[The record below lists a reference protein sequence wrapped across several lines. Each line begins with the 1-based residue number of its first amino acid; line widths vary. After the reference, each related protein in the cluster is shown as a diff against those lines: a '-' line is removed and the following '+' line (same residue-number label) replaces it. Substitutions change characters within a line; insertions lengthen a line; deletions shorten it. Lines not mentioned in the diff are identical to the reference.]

1 MYCHACK
8 NECADASSFCHHC
21 GAALDSAAAHP
32 AASRG
37 ERKQVTVLFSD
48 LSGYTAM
55 NEKLDPEDVKEIMAS
70 IFDRISEIISQYE
83 GSIEKFVGDS
93 VMAVFGFP
101 TAHEDDPL
109 RAVRAARKI
118 HACIAEFSR
127 EVEAR
132 IGRPLSMHSGINTG
146 LVVTGE
152 AEQKKGTHG
161 LIGDTI
167 NLAARLQS
175 LAQTDE
181 IMVGE
186 ATYRLAKHMFAFEA
200 GEQKT
205 VKGKAEPVQPY
216 KLLAEVHEP
225 EEQRLQGVQAELIGR
240 EAQMALLTD
249 AVDKLKSGQGTIVS
263 VVGNAGTGKSRLI
276 REFKATLNL
285 KEIQW
290 REGHAYPYTQNRPY
304 YPLINLMTHAF
315 AIQDGDGPDTI
326 REKVAEGMKA
336 LLWNRPEIIPYVGSL
351 FALPYAEIDDLSPEF
366 RREKLK
372 EAIADIHEAL
382 ARRAPTVL
390 WIEDLH
396 WADNAFLQLLHQL
409 MVKTTLPVLFILV
422 YRPVFTL
429 FPDGPPDNLAWPY
442 HKIDLQ
448 DLSAEHTR
456 QMLLSLLKAESVP
469 KELDAFVQEKVEGNP
484 FYLEEVIN
492 TLIETR
498 LLTRD
503 NSQWQLTGPIT
514 QAAVP
519 ATIQGVL
526 SGRLDRLEAE
536 SKRILQQ
543 ASVIGRAF
551 FFEVLNRISEMGNGL
566 KDRLYGLEKLDLI
579 RARSLTPDLE
589 YIFKHALTQEVVYN
603 GLLKKERQQLHE
615 RIAVVMETLFA
626 DRLPEFCEAL
636 AHHYQRG
643 ISADKAVDYLI
654 KSGYKAQNQ
663 FCLEEAGYYYQNAYE
678 LLTGKGELTLEEKTT
693 LIDLL
698 IAWAWVA
705 YLTVDFRQVLPLLA
719 EHLDTA
725 KTIGDSSRY
734 GLIMAWNGWAI
745 WMSSGDVPKILS
757 HLHGALKIAEE
768 LGDKRLMA
776 YCCTWLSWVYG
787 FEDFK
792 DKHPFYA
799 QKAIELAEKVGGDH
813 YLNHKA
819 LSGIAWASAYNGQWK
834 KGLAASEKA
843 IALGQEH
850 SHLRG
855 MCIGYCFKGAS
866 LQAAGRFA
874 EALESAKAALEH
886 ATDPLYEYL
895 AKIFLGA
902 AYFHLGQMEKAF
914 AIYEELEKIF
924 DICGWKWGH
933 QWCNAILGFRSL
945 GCGRFREGLDKI
957 DQAYQYLEK
966 YEVKTY
972 VCCILFFKG
981 MVFSQFAA
989 PRQNPDPSMMMKN
1002 AWFLIK
1008 NLPRAAK
1015 KAEDCFLN
1023 AINIGTESGAFQ
1035 IVGQSHIELGR
1046 MLLVKKKREKAEK
1059 HLMEAKRIFSE
1070 LENDFYLQQVD
1081 QYLGQLKR

>member
-603 GLLKKERQQLHE
+603 GLLKKDRRQLHE

-626 DRLPEFCEAL
+626 DRLPEFYEAL

-643 ISADKAVDYLI
+643 TSVDKAIDYLI
-654 KSGYKAQNQ
+654 RSGYKAQGQ
-663 FCLEEAGYYYQNAYE
+663 FCLEEADYYYQNAYQLLNAKEE
-678 LLTGKGELTLEEKTT
+678 LSLEEKKT

-698 IAWAWVA
+698 MAWAWVA
-705 YLTVDFRQVLPLLA
+705 YLLWNWRQVLPLLA
-719 EHLDTA
+719 EHLPTA
-725 KTIGDSSRY
+725 ESIGDPNKY
-734 GLIMAWNGWAI
+734 AMFLAWYGWALFGG
-745 WMSSGDVPKILS
+745 SDEQKKSLS
-757 HLHGALKIAEE
+757 YLHKALEIAE
-768 LGDKRLMA
+768 LYDDTRLMA
-776 YCCTWLSWVYG
+776 YCCTWLSWVYIFVDAQG
-787 FEDFK
+787 R
-792 DKHPFYA
+792 HLNYA
-799 QKAIELAEKVGGDH
+799 QRATELAEQLGTDH
-813 YLNHKA
+813 YINHKA
-819 LSGIAWASAYNGQWK
+819 LAAIGFGCFHTGQWK
-834 KGLAASEKA
+834 KGLAAAEKA
-843 IALGQEH
+843 LSYGEKH

-855 MCIGYCFKGAS
+855 IAIGRVGISFCLIATGKFD
-866 LQAAGRFA
+866 
-874 EALESAKAALEH
+874 EALRSALVAYET
-886 ATDPLYEYL
+886 ATDPVYKYL
-895 AKIFLGA
+895 AASQL
-902 AYFHLGQMEKAF
+902 AF
-914 AIYEELEKIF
+914 ALFLNGEINQAIDIHNKGISVSRENKINWGVQINSTWLGVIEASTGKMQEGVSKIEDALHFFEKI
-924 DICGWKWGH
+924 GWRVFVAT
-933 QWCNAILGFRSL
+933 N
-945 GCGRFREGLDKI
+945 
-957 DQAYQYLEK
+957 YYL
-966 YEVKTY
+966 
-972 VCCILFFKG
+972 IG
-981 MVFSQFAA
+981 IVFAQLAA
-989 PRQNPDPSMMMKN
+989 PQQKPDASVIAKN

-1015 KAEDCFLN
+1015 KAELCFLN
-1023 AINIGTESGAFQ
+1023 AITIGTESGAIQ
-1035 IVGQSHIELGR
+1035 IAGQSHIELGR
-1046 MLLVKKKREKAEK
+1046 MLLVKKKRDKAEK

-1070 LENDFYLQQVD
+1070 LENDFYLQQVE